1 MGLLLLL
8 ALACPIA
15 EAQGERVWSAEDSY
29 AEFAVSTLG
38 FFSSSGVFRGLR
50 GSFRHERGQVI
61 IEAEIAV
68 ESLEGLRESER
79 RWALGPTFFDAAH
92 HPRIF
97 FRSEPIPC
105 AALQGPGSIPGELSI
120 KGVRRPVRFE
130 LAAPSCARAGL
141 DCPLEAKGVIRRKSF
156 SLGGGA
162 LALGD
167 RILLRLSIRLSRET
181 AGE

>member
-1 MGLLLLL
+1 VGLLLLV
-8 ALACPIA
+8 ALACPFA
-15 EAQGERVWSAEDSY
+15 EEQGERVWSAEDSY

-38 FFSSSGVFRGLR
+38 FFSAGGVFRGLSGR
-50 GSFRHERGQVI
+50 LLLDRGQVI

-79 RWALGPTFFDAAH
+79 RWALGPAFFDAAH

-97 FRSEPIPC
+97 FQSEPIPC
-105 AALQGPGSIPGELSI
+105 AALQGAGSIPGQLSI

-130 LAAPSCARAGL
+130 LSAPSCARAGL
-141 DCPLEAKGVIRRKSF
+141 DCPLEAKGVIRRTSF
-156 SLGGGA
+156 SLGRGA

-167 RILLRLSIRLSRET
+167 RILLRLSIRLARET
-181 AGE
+181 ARE